1 MGWLKKEKL
10 HPNWISWKV
19 LNVQDYFGQPIQRPN
34 FFNMVVFY
42 YHNIDTKNRR
52 CILAYMSKSVL
63 DRFAVDRLNNSLGL
77 QIASFII
84 KGV

>member
-1 MGWLKKEKL
+1 MYETILVSPSEDR
-10 HPNWISWKV
+10 I
-19 LNVQDYFGQPIQRPN
+19 

-42 YHNIDTKNRR
+42 YHNIDTENRR